1 MKGIDLTQ
9 RHKDILEIVKSSGP
23 ISGEEIAARLNVS
36 RAALRPCLAVLTT
49 SGMLEARPRVGYYY
63 TGKDTPSLVIEH
75 LKQYRVG
82 QIKAVP
88 AVVREQTSV
97 YDAIVTLFVDDAGT
111 LFVVDD
117 EGCLQGVVSRKD
129 LLKTALGAADLTKMP
144 VTVIMTRLPHIITIN
159 QEEHLLEAA
168 QKLIDNEVDAL
179 PVVKELP
186 GGRLKL
192 IGKVTKTTLVRVLA
206 ELDR

>member
-1 MKGIDLTQ
+1 MKDIGLTQ
-9 RHKDILEIVKSSGP
+9 RQKDILEIVKSSGP

-63 TGKDTPSLVIEH
+63 TGKDASNLVVEH
-75 LKQYRVG
+75 LKQYQVG

-88 AVVREQTSV
+88 AVVREHTAV
-97 YDAIVTLFVDDAGT
+97 YDAIVTLFVEDVGT

-117 EGCLQGVVSRKD
+117 EGCLQGVISRKD

-159 QEEHLLEAA
+159 QEDNVLEAA
-168 QKLIDNEVDAL
+168 QKMIDNEVDAL

-206 ELDR
+206 GLVR